1 MIKIQIIC
9 QHKINH
15 FLDTERSSEVPHH
28 GSLAYLCKGRG
39 LTKHEH
45 YMSLSIKVKAVNLF
59 NYFRV
64 RRTVQIHDFI
74 SLNR

>member
-1 MIKIQIIC
+1 
-9 QHKINH
+9 
-15 FLDTERSSEVPHH
+15 
-28 GSLAYLCKGRG
+28 
-39 LTKHEH
+39 
-45 YMSLSIKVKAVNLF
+45 MSLSIKVKAVNLF